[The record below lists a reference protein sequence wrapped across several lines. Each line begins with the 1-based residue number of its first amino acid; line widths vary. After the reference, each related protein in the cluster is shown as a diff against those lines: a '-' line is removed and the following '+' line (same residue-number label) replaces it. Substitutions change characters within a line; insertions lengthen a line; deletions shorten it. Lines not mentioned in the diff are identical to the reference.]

1 MTLDKL
7 IVLLNEDLS
16 REYAHMHFYLHAAA
30 VVTGLHREEYQELF
44 MKEAASEMQHV
55 HEFGKMILGLGGIP
69 GTAVAPFYDG
79 GFSSSNLSGSTGV
92 LGDFQPKTLLTEALR
107 MEQEVVANY
116 TQRMDEAEELDGEH
130 KVHGRYVHIFL
141 EDQILD
147 SRAAVDQYKEMLKGM

>member
-1 MTLDKL
+1 MTLKELIDK
-7 IVLLNEDLS
+7 LNEDLS

-55 HEFGKMILGLGGIP
+55 HEFGKMILGLGGVP
-69 GTAVAPFYDG
+69 TTTVAEFYSGGGRYTEPFH
-79 GFSSSNLSGSTGV
+79 
-92 LGDFQPKTLLTEALR
+92 PRLLIAEALK
-107 MEQEVVANY
+107 MESEVVANY

>member
-1 MTLDKL
+1 MTLKELIDK
-7 IVLLNEDLS
+7 LNEDLS

-30 VVTGLHREEYQELF
+30 MVVGLHREEYQELF

-55 HEFGKMILGLGGIP
+55 HEFGKMILGLGGVPTTLI
-69 GTAVAPFYDG
+69 APYHI
-79 GFSSSNLSGSTGV
+79 
-92 LGDFQPKTLLTEALR
+92 KLTDPADLIRAALD

-116 TQRMDEAEELDGEH
+116 TQRMDEAEELDGDD

-147 SRAAVDQYKEMLKGM
+147 SRAAVDQYREILKGL